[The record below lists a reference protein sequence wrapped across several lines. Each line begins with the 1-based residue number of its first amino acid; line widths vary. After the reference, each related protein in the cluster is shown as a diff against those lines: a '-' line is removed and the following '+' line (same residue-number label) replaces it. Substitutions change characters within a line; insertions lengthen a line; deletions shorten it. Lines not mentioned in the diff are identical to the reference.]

1 MTIIA
6 QELRYRVAGVD
17 GTEWIVDR
25 IPAGRNIELRSV
37 RRGVTYDVEI
47 RNVDHTG
54 RMSAPATLQH
64 TVGSTVREG
73 ALALP
78 VNSVANISSVWDVD
92 TSVTYSAT
100 DSVAMV
106 SVSAGTLV
114 IGGTTINYGASSASV
129 AGAPETEKTIY
140 LFYDDPR
147 LEGGSVDLG
156 VTEDYITSTA
166 GNGRIAITTLKIT
179 FPAVGAPPSTG
190 GGGIGG
196 GGGGGGAKN
205 PAAEQ
210 QAV

>member
-6 QELRYRVAGVD
+6 QELRYRIAGAEE
-17 GTEWIVDR
+17 TEWIIDR
-25 IPAGRNIELRSV
+25 VPPGQNIELRSV
-37 RRGVTYDVEI
+37 RRGITYDVEI

-64 TVGSTVREG
+64 TVGATIREG

-100 DSVAMV
+100 DSVTTL

-114 IGGTTINYGASSASV
+114 IGGTTIHYNASSAAV
-129 AGAPETEKTIY
+129 VGAPETEKTVFLY
-140 LFYDDPR
+140 YDDPR
-147 LEGGSVDLG
+147 LEGGTADLG
-156 VTEDYITSTA
+156 VTDDYITSMS
-166 GNGRIAITTLKIT
+166 GNGRVAITSMKIV

-196 GGGGGGAKN
+196 GGGGGGTKN
-205 PAAEQ
+205 PAYEENPI
-210 QAV
+210 

>member
-6 QELRYRVAGVD
+6 QELRYRIAGAEE
-17 GTEWIVDR
+17 TEWIVDR
-25 IPAGRNIELRSV
+25 IPAGQNIELRAV

-64 TVGSTVREG
+64 TVGATIREG

-100 DSVAMV
+100 DSVATL

-114 IGGTTINYGASSASV
+114 IGGTTIHYNASSASV
-129 AGAPETEKTIY
+129 AGAPETSKTVY
-140 LFYDDPR
+140 LYYDDPR
-147 LEGGSVDLG
+147 LAGGTVDLG
-156 VTEDYITSTA
+156 VTEDYITSMS
-166 GNGRIAITTLKIT
+166 GNGRVAITAVKIT

-205 PAAEQ
+205 PAYDELPL
-210 QAV
+210 